1 MKRNFS
7 DPTSRRHPFLPAA
20 WFVLVAATVVFTAP
34 PLRAEEV
41 TIRHNGLTLNA
52 NLVLAEGKA
61 VPDGVVLLTHAL
73 LQHNKMETIR
83 TLQGLF
89 RERGY
94 STLAITFSA
103 AVDDRRGPYDCATPH
118 RYTVEDNVAE
128 IGLWVDWLKARGAG
142 QIILAAHS
150 SSGNELGYY
159 AIESDE
165 PAITKVLFFA
175 PGTGRF
181 QGIALTDETYFAQ
194 YRVKLADVR
203 ARARAL
209 ADAGQGDAMMEG
221 VDFLFCPKA
230 NVTAS
235 TFLSYYRPRSILR
248 PPVPAFSDRQ
258 PKPALVIAGS
268 EDDVAPD
275 LIGVVKP
282 HVDGERLKLVVI
294 EGCGHFF
301 RDLCADDAVDAA
313 VAFLEEKPS

>member
-1 MKRNFS
+1 MKRDFPDS
-7 DPTSRRHPFLPAA
+7 ASRRRRFLSAA
-20 WFVLVAATVVFTAP
+20 WFVLVAATAVFTAP

-41 TIRHNGLTLNA
+41 TIQHNGLTLNA
-52 NLVLAEGKA
+52 SLVLAEGKA
-61 VPDGVVLLTHAL
+61 VGDGVILLTHAL

-83 TLQGLF
+83 ALQGLF
-89 RERGY
+89 HERGY
-94 STLAITFSA
+94 NTLAMTFSA
-103 AVDDRRGPYDCATPH
+103 AVDNRRGPYDCATPH
-118 RYTVEDNVAE
+118 RYTAEDHVTE
-128 IGLWVDWLKARGAG
+128 IGMWVDWLKARGAR
-142 QIILAAHS
+142 QIVLAAHS

-159 AIESDE
+159 AIESDD

-230 NVTAS
+230 KVTAN

-248 PPVPAFSDRQ
+248 PSVPAFANRQ

-275 LIGVVKP
+275 LIGLVKS
-282 HVDGERLKLVVI
+282 HVDGKRLRLVVI